1 MNILN
6 ISGAIVVQVVGAIL
20 LSGIKFLGVQV
31 PFVIGFIEQDENVK
45 KKIALYI
52 LSVLTIALR
61 FSWLSSI
68 RFGIS
73 VILLYSIVSVFK
85 ALNFKMKN
93 DMYAYLFFAGFVA
106 ELIWCAFEG
115 ILVYDVIVAI
125 AKGLAIVGGYMLFS
139 KFRDMN
145 NELTDKEFLYV
156 IVAIGLMLC
165 GFQDITIFSVN

>member
-6 ISGAIVVQVVGAIL
+6 INGTTVGQVIGATL
-20 LSGIKFLGVQV
+20 LSGIKFLGVQI
-31 PFVIGFIEQDENVK
+31 PFVIGFIERDENVK

-52 LSVLTIALR
+52 LSALTIALR

-73 VILLYSIVSVFK
+73 VILLYSVVSVFK
-85 ALNFKMKN
+85 ALNFKIKN
-93 DMYAYLFFAGFVA
+93 DMYVYMFLSVFAA
-106 ELIWCAFEG
+106 ELLWCAFDG

-125 AKGLAIVGGYMLFS
+125 AKGFSVIGGYMLFG
-139 KFRDMN
+139 KLEGIT
-145 NELTDKEFLYV
+145 NELTDKEFLYA

-165 GFQDITIFSVN
+165 GFQDITIL